1 MTHPAR
7 VPPQQLVEEKRRLL
21 EAAAPRI
28 SLQDYIQ
35 GGSSVLQQN
44 VEIMRDAVAAPAVA
58 WGETSTEVGQTYL
71 HAGLTPREQVELQ
84 EQADLRAAM
93 AVAVAVQEGASWVD
107 DSQPADWATGAGLPH
122 EPPAQGDEEPHEP
135 REAPELPAE
144 LRQSCAGSERSFCS
158 GSQAPLLH
166 RSSEAAQQRAQ
177 RLQQELYLREMRE
190 CTFQPR
196 TNRRGGAPPPHGA
209 TEQFVERAQRWR
221 DEREREQ
228 EEKRRQ
234 KEQTQIEQ
242 CPFRPSLAPRVHGA
256 PAATPAAAA
265 AGGSGEGVGSEGAK
279 QGVVERLYQPQARQ
293 ALDEAQ
299 RAARERQQREQE
311 ALCSFKPQTNRP
323 TRTNTAATDAK
334 PRYRQPSPRLQREQQ
349 RERTAAGGPDATAGG
364 LSQADMGRPQPLP
377 SGQEHCTFSP
387 RVNRVPQRLS
397 ASAAHYLEGDAYSRL
412 ATPRG
417 PPTPRALLSSASVT
431 EGKPLR
437 RSASAPRQRASTPRG
452 GGAATGGGPGTPAAA
467 VAVAEREVGWS
478 EFHARQEGYK
488 QRKSQVGAAPPP
500 SPPTLTLTLTLIPT
514 LTPTLTPTLIL
525 T

>member
-1 MTHPAR
+1 MTHRAR
-7 VPPQQLVEEKRRLL
+7 VPSQQLVEEKRRLL

-35 GGSSVLQQN
+35 GGPSVLQQN

-71 HAGLTPREQVELQ
+71 HAGLTPREQADLQ

-93 AVAVAVQEGASWVD
+93 AVAVAVQEGASWLD
-107 DSQPADWATGAGLPH
+107 ESQPAEWATGAGLPN
-122 EPPAQGDEEPHEP
+122 ELPAQRDEEPSAGPHEP
-135 REAPELPAE
+135 RAAPEPPPE
-144 LRQSCAGSERSFCS
+144 LRESCAGSERSFCS

-196 TNRRGGAPPPHGA
+196 INRRGAAPPPHSA

-234 KEQTQIEQ
+234 KEQAQIEQ

-256 PAATPAAAA
+256 PATTPAAAP
-265 AGGSGEGVGSEGAK
+265 AGGSGEGAGSESAR

-299 RAARERQQREQE
+299 RQARER
-311 ALCSFKPQTNRP
+311 
-323 TRTNTAATDAK
+323 
-334 PRYRQPSPRLQREQQ
+334 LQL
-349 RERTAAGGPDATAGG
+349 T
-364 LSQADMGRPQPLP
+364 
-377 SGQEHCTFSP
+377 
-387 RVNRVPQRLS
+387 
-397 ASAAHYLEGDAYSRL
+397 
-412 ATPRG
+412 
-417 PPTPRALLSSASVT
+417 RALALSLSLA
-431 EGKPLR
+431 L
-437 RSASAPRQRASTPRG
+437 TPH
-452 GGAATGGGPGTPAAA
+452 
-467 VAVAEREVGWS
+467 S
-478 EFHARQEGYK
+478 
-488 QRKSQVGAAPPP
+488 SLL
-500 SPPTLTLTLTLIPT
+500 TLTLTLTLTRRASVSSASRRPCARSSRRPT
-514 LTPTLTPTLIL
+514 GQPAPTRL
-525 T
+525 

>member
-1 MTHPAR
+1 M
-7 VPPQQLVEEKRRLL
+7 
-21 EAAAPRI
+21 
-28 SLQDYIQ
+28 
-35 GGSSVLQQN
+35 LQQN

-71 HAGLTPREQVELQ
+71 HAGLTPREQADLQ

-107 DSQPADWATGAGLPH
+107 ESQPAEWATGAGLPH
-122 EPPAQGDEEPHEP
+122 ELRAQGDEEPSVGPHEP
-135 REAPELPAE
+135 RAAPEPPPE
-144 LRQSCAGSERSFCS
+144 LRESCAGSERSFCS

-196 TNRRGGAPPPHGA
+196 INRHGGAPPPHSA

-234 KEQTQIEQ
+234 KEQAQIEQ
-242 CPFRPSLAPRVHGA
+242 CPFRPSLVPRVHGA
-256 PAATPAAAA
+256 PAATPAAAP
-265 AGGSGEGVGSEGAK
+265 AGGSGEGAGSEGAR

-299 RAARERQQREQE
+299 RQARERLQLTRALALSLSLALTSHSSLLTLTPTLTPYPNQARERQQREQE

-323 TRTNTAATDAK
+323 TRTNTAVTSAK

-349 RERTAAGGPDATAGG
+349 QKERTAVGGPDATAGG
-364 LSQADMGRPQPLP
+364 LSQTDLGKPQPLP

-387 RVNRVPQRLS
+387 RVNRVPPRLS
-397 ASAAHYLEGDAYSRL
+397 ASAAQYLEGDAYSRL

-437 RSASAPRQRASTPRG
+437 RSASAPRQRAATPRG
-452 GGAATGGGPGTPAAA
+452 GGGATGGPGTPAAA
-467 VAVAEREVGWS
+467 DGPPGCVAVAEREAGWS

-488 QRKSQVGAAPPP
+488 QRKGQVGPHRLPNLDPHTHADRN
-500 SPPTLTLTLTLIPT
+500 
-514 LTPTLTPTLIL
+514 
-525 T
+525 

>member
-1 MTHPAR
+1 M
-7 VPPQQLVEEKRRLL
+7 
-21 EAAAPRI
+21 
-28 SLQDYIQ
+28 
-35 GGSSVLQQN
+35 LQQN

-71 HAGLTPREQVELQ
+71 HAGLTPREQADLQ

-107 DSQPADWATGAGLPH
+107 ESQPAEWATGAGLPN
-122 EPPAQGDEEPHEP
+122 ELPAQRDEEPSAGPHEP
-135 REAPELPAE
+135 RAAPEPPPE
-144 LRQSCAGSERSFCS
+144 LRESCAGSERSFCS

-196 TNRRGGAPPPHGA
+196 INRRGAAPPPHSA

-234 KEQTQIEQ
+234 KEQAQIEQ

-256 PAATPAAAA
+256 PATTPAAAP
-265 AGGSGEGVGSEGAK
+265 AGGSGEGAGSESAR

-323 TRTNTAATDAK
+323 TRTNTAVTSAK

-349 RERTAAGGPDATAGG
+349 QKERTAVGGPDATAGG
-364 LSQADMGRPQPLP
+364 LSQTDLGKPQPLP

-387 RVNRVPQRLS
+387 RVNRVPPRLS
-397 ASAAHYLEGDAYSRL
+397 ASAAQYLEGDAYSRL

-437 RSASAPRQRASTPRG
+437 RSASAPRQRAATPHGG
-452 GGAATGGGPGTPAAA
+452 GGATGGPGTPAAA
-467 VAVAEREVGWS
+467 DGPPGCVAVAEREAGWS

-500 SPPTLTLTLTLIPT
+500 SPQP
-514 LTPTLTPTLIL
+514 
-525 T
+525 

>member
-1 MTHPAR
+1 

-234 KEQTQIEQ
+234 KEQAQIEQ

-256 PAATPAAAA
+256 PAATPAAAT
-265 AGGSGEGVGSEGAK
+265 AGGSGEGAGADGAR

-349 RERTAAGGPDATAGG
+349 RERTAVGGPDATAGG

-417 PPTPRALLSSASVT
+417 PPTPRALLSSASV
-431 EGKPLR
+431 
-437 RSASAPRQRASTPRG
+437 
-452 GGAATGGGPGTPAAA
+452 
-467 VAVAEREVGWS
+467 
-478 EFHARQEGYK
+478 
-488 QRKSQVGAAPPP
+488 
-500 SPPTLTLTLTLIPT
+500 
-514 LTPTLTPTLIL
+514 
-525 T
+525 